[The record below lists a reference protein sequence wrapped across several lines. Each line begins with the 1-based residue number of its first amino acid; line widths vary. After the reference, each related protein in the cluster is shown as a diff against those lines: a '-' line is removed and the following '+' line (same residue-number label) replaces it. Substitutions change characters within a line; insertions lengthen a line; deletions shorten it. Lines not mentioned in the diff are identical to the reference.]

1 MRNAF
6 KLFAWVTLLLL
17 SISLVSSAATVKIIE
32 SPLSPGVDVAWETV
46 ALGLGHTAAI
56 FPVSDLDVTGWI
68 PATDV
73 LIISDPLLPY
83 TPLQMGNV
91 ATAMASGVSIYIQSE
106 IDPAFPGNT
115 MWEFVVNSTGAAGF
129 AWFGG
134 PVPGP
139 VDAKI
144 FGPVA
149 AQFNARKPVLAM
161 MEACVGGSPGPFT
174 GIVPNLE
181 SPLGPVGFLYDDT
194 VLPGAGMVATNTDVE
209 WIIPFGP
216 DIMLMENYLNTLIT
230 NVELTKF
237 FPIVAPAGLISIPSS
252 GATITYTVEPTN
264 IGLSVFPTILW
275 VRAILPSGAVY
286 PPPLA
291 GPVALL
297 IPAMTSL
304 GPVSLAM
311 SVPAFAPPGLY
322 FIQNMM
328 TAGFPGIGLV
338 YDTDFFMIEKMVIGP
353 DDATPAPG
361 DGEILSTHG
370 ELTFPAAA
378 SAEIDQP
385 VHELPQ
391 QFAVGQAYPN
401 PFNPSTTIDVS
412 LADAANLTVTVF
424 DVQGREVATLAQGA
438 HTAGLHSFSFDAS
451 GLASGVYFLR
461 ANVPGQLN
469 ETRKLVLM
477 R

>member
-6 KLFAWVTLLLL
+6 KLCAWVTLLLL
-17 SISLVSSAATVKIIE
+17 SVSMVSSAATVKIIE
-32 SPLSPGVDVAWETV
+32 SPFTPGVDVAWETV

-56 FPVSDLDVTGWI
+56 YPVSDLDVTGWI

-73 LIISDPLLPY
+73 LIISDPFLPY
-83 TPLQMGNV
+83 TPLQIANV
-91 ATAMASGVSIYIQSE
+91 TTAMASGVSIYIQSE
-106 IDPAFPGNT
+106 VDPALPGNT
-115 MWEFVVNSTGAAGF
+115 MFEIVVNSTGAAGF

-134 PVPGP
+134 PVPGL
-139 VDAKI
+139 VEAKI

-149 AQFNARKPVLAM
+149 AQFNARKPVLGM
-161 MEACVGGSPGPFT
+161 MEACVGGSPGLFT

-181 SPLGPVGFLYDDT
+181 MALGAVGFLYDDT
-194 VLPGAGMVATNTDVE
+194 VLPGAGMVATNTDFE

-216 DIMLMENYLNTLIT
+216 DILLMENYLNTLIT

-237 FPIVAPAGLISIPSS
+237 FPIIAPAGLITLPSS
-252 GATITYTVEPTN
+252 GGTITYTVEPAN
-264 IGLSVFPTILW
+264 IGLSVFPTTLW
-275 VRAILPSGAVY
+275 VRAILPSGTVY

-291 GPVALL
+291 GPVVLM
-297 IPAMTSL
+297 IPPLTSL

-311 SVPAFAPPGLY
+311 SVPAFAPPGMY
-322 FIQNMM
+322 YIQSMM

-353 DDATPAPG
+353 DDAAPAPG
-361 DGEILSTHG
+361 DGEIIATRG
-370 ELTFPAAA
+370 ELSFPAAEA
-378 SAEIDQP
+378 NHTA
-385 VHELPQ
+385 Q
-391 QFAVGQAYPN
+391 QVPRQFEVGQAYPN

-412 LADAANLTVTVF
+412 LADAVNLTVTVY
-424 DVQGREVATLAQGA
+424 DVQGREVATLAKGA